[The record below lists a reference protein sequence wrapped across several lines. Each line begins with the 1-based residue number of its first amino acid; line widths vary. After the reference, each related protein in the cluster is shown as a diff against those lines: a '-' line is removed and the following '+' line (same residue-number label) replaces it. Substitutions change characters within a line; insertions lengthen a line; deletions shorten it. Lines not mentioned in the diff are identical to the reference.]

1 MVPNQSFLKVNK
13 ELPME
18 LNQKQKEMIEIMD
31 SVNAKRITIKHGL
44 LEIKAKSN
52 VPPKSI

>member
-1 MVPNQSFLKVNK
+1 
-13 ELPME
+13 ME